1 MANIPVSSEINTL
14 LTSTTLNAST
24 TALSALGA
32 GYPTLFSST
41 APVNGRAGYLNTSV
55 LRADDGTIVTA
66 PILFADTSNTG
77 WYSDGYITSDG
88 ETGWS
93 LGTNGSDWDLY
104 YWESYAP
111 VGGWHGVGAGADPA
125 SSTIV
130 WNPVPTSLGIPL
142 FTSVQPS
149 GATVGKLGQVL
160 HSTIA
165 NNVFRYECISE
176 FPYTWQLDST
186 VTVSSTT
193 PTNPILGMEWFEET
207 STQSIFYTGA
217 SWIGTNYNSQAQK
230 DGYTIALAAHMTEQV
245 DSRLAGKDA
254 ATDMRLF
261 TGLGSN
267 TTATVF
273 PQNTTC
279 WLHSLR
285 SQLCGFHM
293 GAGAGYGQG
302 YGLLP
307 LGGRFFLGVAHNGP
321 AAGATVYYPLPDGT
335 TFTTTI
341 QRIFLDNA
349 TTGVSLTGVSPDTV
363 ASGARRA
370 YDFSIYITAAAA
382 PSTLSVIPLVNLDIN
397 LSLMTV
403 LNPPTVYISQG
414 SSTSTAAK
422 APTPQNRKCAV
433 MPFTNGYYSADT
445 FALRSSFGHQ
455 VSVGDSGCP
464 QYLLINNKLYLQ
476 EMNTLG
482 YAPISTGN
490 GFNYIQ
496 DLVNRAAAAHG
507 ISPITITTVKN
518 PPLS

>member
-1 MANIPVSSEINTL
+1 MANIPVSSAINTL

-41 APVNGRAGYLNTSV
+41 APVNGRVGYLNTSV
-55 LRADDGTIVTA
+55 LSADDGTIVTA
-66 PILFADTSNTG
+66 PILFADTLSTNVWSSDDYVASQGEYGWLLEKTGSN
-77 WYSDGYITSDG
+77 
-88 ETGWS
+88 WS
-93 LGTNGSDWDLY
+93 LN
-104 YWESYAP
+104 YWEGFTP
-111 VGGWHGVGAGADPA
+111 VGGWSGVGAGANPD
-125 SSTIV
+125 STTIV
-130 WNPVPTSLGIPL
+130 WTPVPTSLGIPL
-142 FTSVQPS
+142 FTSVQTS
-149 GATVGKLGQVL
+149 GSTVGKLGQVL

-176 FPYTWQLDST
+176 YPYTWQLDST

-230 DGYTIALAAHMTEQV
+230 DGYTRALAAHMTEQI

-261 TGLGSN
+261 TGLASN
-267 TTATVF
+267 TTATTF
-273 PQNTTC
+273 TPNTTC

-293 GAGAGYGQG
+293 GAGGYGQS

-307 LGGRFFLGVAHNGP
+307 LGGRFFLCVAHNGP
-321 AAGATVYYPLPDGT
+321 SAGATVYYPLPDGT

-349 TTGVSLTGVSPDTV
+349 TTGVSLTSTSPDTV

-397 LSLMTV
+397 YGLMNA

-414 SSTSTAAK
+414 SSSATGTK
-422 APTPQNRKCAV
+422 QPTPQNRKCAV
-433 MPFTNGYYSADT
+433 MPFINSYYSADT
-445 FALRSSFGHQ
+445 FALRSSFGHS
-455 VSVGDSGCP
+455 VSTGDSGCP

-476 EMNTLG
+476 EMNTIG
-482 YAPISTGN
+482 FGPISTGN

-496 DLVNRAAAAHG
+496 DLVNRSAAAHS
-507 ISPITITTVKN
+507 ISPITITTITN